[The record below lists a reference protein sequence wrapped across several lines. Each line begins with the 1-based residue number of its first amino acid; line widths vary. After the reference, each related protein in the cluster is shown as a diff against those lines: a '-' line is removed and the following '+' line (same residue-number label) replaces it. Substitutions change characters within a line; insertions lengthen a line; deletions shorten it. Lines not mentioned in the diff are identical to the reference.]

1 MSHKHLN
8 TIPRQDASDENSRF
22 RGLILTGRAGIG
34 KTSALMSMVLEGD
47 QFCRIPMASRTAE
60 DFGVIPVPDKVER
73 TTADGSK
80 VMTWEIAQPLIE
92 AQLKPFLED
101 TIGDGYG
108 VVLLDDV
115 TLGDPRLQS
124 GLLELVQF
132 GRIGDF
138 QLGKNVLIA
147 MTGNGIDDMCSAVE
161 WNKALLGRSML
172 VEYEPDFD
180 TWMDLP
186 CNRSIDAS
194 VAGFLKAFP
203 GFFAPSADD
212 DKAADENGKVPSP
225 RDWTSLGT
233 ELAFKHGSC
242 RDFKGSFLFPSLGK
256 FVSAMIGKKA
266 SNAFM
271 SFVSI
276 IMKYPSAEEIL
287 NKPDIWKKV
296 PEEDRN
302 NKGAVYAIAHA
313 IRSTTLGLNDK
324 INKEGNPKSKASQEK
339 KRELV
344 KKFCHAVAVLMENN
358 REMGAFCIRYLLAQT
373 DKEDEIGGFLAD
385 VCYNVNDIDPVLKNA
400 GLNKVM
406 EDIKKTSA
414 ALSR

>member
-8 TIPRQDASDENSRF
+8 TIPRQDASDEKSRF

-34 KTSALMSMVLEGD
+34 KTSALMSMIMPGD

-73 TTADGSK
+73 TTATGEK
-80 VMTWEIAQPLIE
+80 ILTWEIAQPLIE

-124 GLLELVQF
+124 GMLELVQF

-172 VEYEPDFD
+172 VEYEPNFE

-186 CNRSIDAS
+186 CNKSIDAS

-242 RDFKGSFLFPSLGK
+242 RDYKGGFLFPTLSN

-266 SNAFM
+266 SASFM

-287 NKPDIWKKV
+287 NKPDVWRKV
-296 PEEDRN
+296 PEEMKND
-302 NKGAVYAIAHA
+302 KGAVYAIAHA
-313 IRSTTLGLNDK
+313 IRSTTLGINDK
-324 INKEGNPKSKASQEK
+324 INKSGAKGKGREEQ
-339 KRELV
+339 KRDLV
-344 KKFCHAVAVLMENN
+344 KKFCHATATLMESN

-373 DKEDEIGGFLAD
+373 EKDDEIGGYLAD

>member
-8 TIPRQDASDENSRF
+8 TIPRQDASDESSRF

-34 KTSALMSMVLEGD
+34 KTSALMSMVMPGD

-73 TTADGSK
+73 TNAAGEK
-80 VMTWEIAQPLIE
+80 ILTWEIAQPLIE
-92 AQLKPFLED
+92 AQLKPFLAD

-124 GLLELVQF
+124 GMLELVQF

-172 VEYEPDFD
+172 VEYQPDFEH
-180 TWMDLP
+180 WMNLS
-186 CNRSIDAS
+186 CNKSVDAS

-212 DKAADENGKVPSP
+212 EKAADENGKVPSP

-242 RDFKGSFLFPSLGK
+242 RDYKGGFLFPTLGS
-256 FVSAMIGKKA
+256 FVTAMIGKKA
-266 SNAFM
+266 SSAFM

-287 NKPDIWKKV
+287 NKPDVWRKV
-296 PEEDRN
+296 PEEMKND
-302 NKGAVYAIAHA
+302 KGAVYAIAHA
-313 IRSTTLGLNDK
+313 IRSTTLGINDK
-324 INKEGNPKSKASQEK
+324 INKSGAKGKGREEQ
-339 KRELV
+339 KRDLV
-344 KKFCHAVAVLMENN
+344 KKFCHATATLMENN

-373 DKEDEIGGFLAD
+373 EKDDEIGGYLAD

>member
-1 MSHKHLN
+1 MSHKYLN
-8 TIPRQDASDENSRF
+8 SIPRQDASDDNSRF

-34 KTSALMSMVLEGD
+34 KTSALMSMVQPGD

-73 TTADGSK
+73 TTATGEK
-80 VMTWEIAQPLIE
+80 VLTWEIAQPLIE
-92 AQLKPFLED
+92 SQLKPFLAD
-101 TIGDGYG
+101 TIGDNYG

-138 QLGKNVLIA
+138 QLGKNVVIA
-147 MTGNGIDDMCSAVE
+147 MTGNGINDQCSAVE

-172 VEYEPDFD
+172 IEYEPDFD
-180 TWMDLP
+180 AWMDLP
-186 CNRSIDAS
+186 CNKSIDAS

-242 RDFKGSFLFPSLGK
+242 REYKGNFLFPTLGK
-256 FVSAMIGKKA
+256 FVKAMIGDKA
-266 SNAFM
+266 SSAFM

-287 NKPDIWKKV
+287 NKPEVWKKV
-296 PEEDRN
+296 PEEMKND
-302 NKGAVYAIAHA
+302 KGAVYAIAHA
-313 IRSTTLGLNDK
+313 IRSTALGMNDK
-324 INKEGNPKSKASQEK
+324 INKSGVKGKQKEEQ
-339 KRELV
+339 KRDLV
-344 KKFCHAVAVLMENN
+344 KKFCHATATLMESN

-373 DKEDEIGGFLAD
+373 DKDDEIGGYLAD

-400 GLNKVM
+400 GLSKVM
-406 EDIKKTSA
+406 ENIKQTSA